1 LPQFTHRNDFNTW
14 VQIYTGT
21 NTTQG
26 DVKERVTIK
35 APFLINSL
43 RENHKID
50 VINVKK
56 FTNDTNGTKSDM
68 IVKSIEWHYPEGKT
82 IINCGEYDF
91 DSFDYDK
98 DTSESITGLTSTL
111 TKTKTA

>member
-1 LPQFTHRNDFNTW
+1 
-14 VQIYTGT
+14 
-21 NTTQG
+21 
-26 DVKERVTIK
+26 
-35 APFLINSL
+35 
-43 RENHKID
+43 
-50 VINVKK
+50 
-56 FTNDTNGTKSDM
+56 M

>member
-1 LPQFTHRNDFNTW
+1 M
-14 VQIYTGT
+14 
-21 NTTQG
+21 
-26 DVKERVTIK
+26 
-35 APFLINSL
+35 INSL

-56 FTNDTNGTKSDM
+56 FTSDTNGIKSDM
-68 IVKSIEWHYPEGKT
+68 IVKSIEWFYPEGKT

-98 DTSESITGLTSTL
+98 DTSESLSGLVSTL